1 MKLKVGDVVEFKNY
15 EDMFGDEIVSVPEGE
30 FPKYGKVEAVTV
42 DNENVLY
49 FSIEGSQYGFSERSV
64 SRIICDVDIN
74 NLNEGD
80 EVLSKVTV
88 KKVFDGFIQINS
100 SVGRT
105 DIVDILKH
113 EEPECF
119 IVNEDHYDLYIG
131 GSGDLVSDK
140 NRAKIYASREG
151 ANEEAADMRLN
162 AWNVIPYDD

>member
-80 EVLSKVTV
+80 EVLAKVTV

-105 DIVDILKH
+105 DVLKILKH
-113 EEPECF
+113 EEPERF
-119 IVNEDHYDLYIG
+119 IVQENHYGMYIG
-131 GSGDLVSDK
+131 FARELVSDK
-140 NRAKIYASREG
+140 SKAKLHASLDA
-151 ANEEAADMRLN
+151 ANEAATDMQLDD
-162 AWNVIPYDD
+162 WDVIPYDD